1 MRTFIWQDNCVDDL
15 MIYCVKMRGVAC
27 CFWQSYN
34 QAFNNLHLLN
44 MIMLMIDQLLYC
56 SRGVEER
63 RNKGHYFWWL
73 EINIHTYKLKYYGS
87 TDCSQTLSFKWIGK
101 LEMDIV
107 WKRHLEK
114 CSEIGSTNAMSLS
127 KI

>member
-1 MRTFIWQDNCVDDL
+1 MKGKAKLRTFIWQDNCVDDL

-27 CFWQSYN
+27 CFWQSHN

-63 RNKGHYFWWL
+63 RNKGHYF
-73 EINIHTYKLKYYGS
+73 G
-87 TDCSQTLSFKWIGK
+87 
-101 LEMDIV
+101 
-107 WKRHLEK
+107 
-114 CSEIGSTNAMSLS
+114 
-127 KI
+127 